1 MKTIDV
7 LGIGMATMD
16 ILTPVAHLP
25 QSDEVAAVTS
35 IRLSGGGPVATALA
49 ALARMGA
56 RSEYL
61 GTLAGDAW
69 GEMIR
74 RDLDQCGVGTG
85 HCRLVEEAQSIVSV
99 ILIEQQSGNR
109 AILYHSDGFPELPPE
124 AVDPALVA
132 GARIVHL
139 DGFHLQAAL
148 HAARIAHRE
157 GVLVSMDGGAG
168 EAWQGTGPLLELVD
182 ILIVA
187 RQFAVL
193 FTGVEDELAAARAL
207 SRHGARQVV
216 VTDGIR
222 GSWFWDGQT
231 ALHQAAFRVKPV
243 DTTGA
248 GDVYHGA
255 YLYAFLQ
262 GWGPEECLRYASA
275 AAAIKCAHL
284 GGRGGLVGPE
294 AVRQFIAAY
303 QPPPQQPEDQ

>member
-16 ILTPVAHLP
+16 ILTPVAQLP
-25 QSDEVAAVTS
+25 KSDEVSSVES
-35 IRLSGGGPVATALA
+35 IALCGGGPVATALA
-49 ALARMGA
+49 VLARMGA
-56 RSEYL
+56 RTEYL
-61 GTLAGDAW
+61 GTLAGDSW
-69 GEMIR
+69 GEAIR
-74 RDLDQCGVGTG
+74 RDLDQLGVGTA
-85 HCRLVEEAQSIVSV
+85 HCQRVEEAQSIVSV

-148 HAARIAHRE
+148 QAARIAHRE

-168 EAWQGTGPLLELVD
+168 VRWEGTELLLELVD

-187 RQFAVL
+187 RGFAVL
-193 FTGVEDELAAARAL
+193 FTGIEDEWDAARAL

-222 GSWFWDGQT
+222 GSWFWDGHV
-231 ALHQAAFRVKPV
+231 ALHQQAFRVEPV

-262 GWGPEECLRYASA
+262 GWEPEKCLRYASA
-275 AAAIKCAHL
+275 AAAIKCTHL
-284 GGRGGLVGPE
+284 GGRGGLVGPDE
-294 AVRQFIAAY
+294 VMRFIAAY
-303 QPPPQQPEDQ
+303 RPPE